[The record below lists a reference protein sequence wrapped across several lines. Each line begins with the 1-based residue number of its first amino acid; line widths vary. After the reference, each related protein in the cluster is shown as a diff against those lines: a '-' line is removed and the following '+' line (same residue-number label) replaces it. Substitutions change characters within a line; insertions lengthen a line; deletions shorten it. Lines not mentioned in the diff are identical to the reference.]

1 MASQGGH
8 WFWSAS
14 LRYVF
19 MWLLL
24 SAMIGIKSGVG
35 TLVGL
40 CRLFGEHYK
49 FWCIA
54 LLSDWILFPDWQ
66 STGLVC
72 HSPTI
77 NTSFWRCATTWYA
90 DAIGDELDWHCD
102 GERWYCVILLDAKL
116 DEFTV

>member
-40 CRLFGEHYK
+40 CRLFGEHFK

-54 LLSDWILFPDWQ
+54 GGIGFRLFYAPLCFGADHAPGWVIAATFQ
-66 STGLVC
+66 FTTEASLIVLALFGE
-72 HSPTI
+72 TI
-77 NTSFWRCATTWYA
+77 NKKVIAAA
-90 DAIGDELDWHCD
+90 DA
-102 GERWYCVILLDAKL
+102 RVI
-116 DEFTV
+116 TSV